1 MSRGLNENNQL
12 KGKLEAQ
19 LNRLLDQL
27 EDIQK
32 DRESLDEE
40 EYIELKTDT
49 MEQVK
54 EPSKFKTAILFPCF
68 SWENSKLASTRSV
81 KVTSVSLTPWERCS

>member
-54 EPSKFKTAILFPCF
+54 QPSKFTPAILFPFF

>member
-54 EPSKFKTAILFPCF
+54 QPSKFRPAILFPV
-68 SWENSKLASTRSV
+68 SV
-81 KVTSVSLTPWERCS
+81 GRIPN

>member
-1 MSRGLNENNQL
+1 MSRGVNENNQL

-32 DRESLDEE
+32 DRDSLDEE

-54 EPSKFKTAILFPCF
+54 QPSKFRPANLFPV
-68 SWENSKLASTRSV
+68 SV
-81 KVTSVSLTPWERCS
+81 GRIPN

>member
-32 DRESLDEE
+32 DRDSLDEE

-49 MEQVK
+49 MEQV
-54 EPSKFKTAILFPCF
+54 
-68 SWENSKLASTRSV
+68 N
-81 KVTSVSLTPWERCS
+81 

>member
-49 MEQVK
+49 MEQVQQPL
-54 EPSKFKTAILFPCF
+54 EFRPAILFPV
-68 SWENSKLASTRSV
+68 SV
-81 KVTSVSLTPWERCS
+81 VR